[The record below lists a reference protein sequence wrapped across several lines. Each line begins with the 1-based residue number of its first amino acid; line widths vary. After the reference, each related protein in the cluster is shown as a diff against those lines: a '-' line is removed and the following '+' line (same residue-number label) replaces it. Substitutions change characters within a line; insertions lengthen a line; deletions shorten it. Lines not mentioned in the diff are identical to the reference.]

1 MLKGVAASPGIAIGK
16 VFLYT
21 KKFAEINTRNI
32 DESMVKDEIAK
43 FENAI
48 KLTKE
53 QIEKIKEKTEREFG
67 KDKAEIFEAHLMLA
81 NDPELYDSVI
91 NMIKNE
97 YVTADNAVNHVIEQH
112 ASMMES
118 LDDKYL
124 KERAVDLRDVGS
136 RIINNLLGIVNV
148 NLSELDEDVIIIAKD
163 LTPSDTAT
171 MKKDKVLGFATD
183 VGGRTSHTAIMA
195 RSLEIPAVVGTGNV
209 TQNVAGGEIAIV
221 DGNEG
226 IVIINP
232 SDDILKEYEDK
243 LNKYKI
249 RIEKLKELKDLPAV
263 TTDGK
268 QSMLVANIGT
278 PKDVEGALKNGA
290 EGIGLF
296 RTEFLYMN
304 RNDFPSEEEQ
314 FEAYKY
320 VAEKMNGKPVTIR
333 TLDIGGDKKLPY
345 LNMPDEMNPFLGYRA
360 IRLCL
365 DEKEMFKTQLRA
377 LLRASAYGNI
387 LIMYPMISSVVEVRK
402 ANAILNE
409 VKEELDTKGIK
420 YDKNIK
426 VGIMVEIPSAA
437 VTADI
442 LAKEVDF
449 FSIGTNDLCQYT
461 LAVDRMNERIK
472 DYYKPFNPA
481 ILRLIKNV
489 IDASHKEGIFT
500 AMCGEMAGDPLTTVI
515 LLGLGLD
522 EFSMSASSIPNIKN
536 IIRNISYEKAKEFT
550 EMVLNM
556 LTPDEIEDAS
566 RKILY
571 DIIGEWLKTSG
582 NIINTRGFFLKIF
595 KYKKEI

>member
-556 LTPDEIEDAS
+556 STPDEIEDAS

-571 DIIGEWLKTSG
+571 DIIGE
-582 NIINTRGFFLKIF
+582 
-595 KYKKEI
+595 

>member
-16 VFLYT
+16 VFLYE
-21 KKFAEINTRNI
+21 KKFAEINTQTI

-48 KLTKE
+48 ELTKA
-53 QIEKIKEKTEREFG
+53 QLEKIKEKTEREFG

-81 NDPELYDSVI
+81 NDPELYDSVV
-91 NMIKNE
+91 NMIKID

-112 ASMMES
+112 ASVMES

-124 KERAVDLRDVGS
+124 KERAVDLRDVGH
-136 RIINNLLGIVNV
+136 RIINNIHGIVDV

-171 MKKDKVLGFATD
+171 MRKEKVLGFATD

-209 TQNVAGGEIAIV
+209 TKQVSDGDIAIV

-226 IVIINP
+226 VVIVNP
-232 SDDILKEYEDK
+232 TEDVLKEYEEKRD
-243 LNKYKI
+243 KYKI
-249 RIEKLKELKDLPAV
+249 RVEKLKELKDLPAV
-263 TTDGK
+263 TKDGRR
-268 QSMLVANIGT
+268 SMLAANIGT
-278 PKDVEGALKNGA
+278 PNDVEGALKNGA

-304 RNDFPSEEEQ
+304 RNDFPTEEEQ

-402 ANAILNE
+402 ANEILNE
-409 VKEELDTKGIK
+409 VKEELDRKGIK

-437 VTADI
+437 VTADL

-536 IIRNISYEKAKEFT
+536 IIRNVTYEKAKEFT

-556 LTPDEIEDAS
+556 STPDEIEEAA

-571 DIIGEWLKTSG
+571 EIIGE
-582 NIINTRGFFLKIF
+582 
-595 KYKKEI
+595 

>member
-16 VFLYT
+16 VFLYE
-21 KKFAEINTRNI
+21 KKFAEINTQTI

-48 KLTKE
+48 ELTKA
-53 QIEKIKEKTEREFG
+53 QLEKIKEKTEREFG

-81 NDPELYDSVI
+81 NDPELYDSVV
-91 NMIKNE
+91 NMIKID

-112 ASMMES
+112 ASVMES

-124 KERAVDLRDVGS
+124 KERAVDLRDVGH
-136 RIINNLLGIVNV
+136 RIINNIHGIVDV

-171 MKKDKVLGFATD
+171 MRKEKVLGFATD

-209 TQNVAGGEIAIV
+209 TKQVSDGDIAIV

-226 IVIINP
+226 VVIVNP
-232 SDDILKEYEDK
+232 TEDVLKEYEEKRD
-243 LNKYKI
+243 KYKI
-249 RIEKLKELKDLPAV
+249 RVEKLKELKDLPAV
-263 TTDGK
+263 TKDGR
-268 QSMLVANIGT
+268 QSMLAANIGT
-278 PKDVEGALKNGA
+278 PNDVEGALKNGA

-304 RNDFPSEEEQ
+304 RNDFPTEEEQ

-402 ANAILNE
+402 ANEILNE
-409 VKEELDTKGIK
+409 VKEELDRKGIK

-437 VTADI
+437 VTADL

-536 IIRNISYEKAKEFT
+536 IIRNVSYEKAKEFT
-550 EMVLNM
+550 EMVLKM
-556 LTPDEIEDAS
+556 STPDEIEETA

-571 DIIGEWLKTSG
+571 EIIGE
-582 NIINTRGFFLKIF
+582 
-595 KYKKEI
+595 

>member
-1 MLKGVAASPGIAIGK
+1 MLKGVAASPGIAMGK

-32 DESMVKDEIAK
+32 DASMVEDEIAK

-67 KDKAEIFEAHLMLA
+67 KDKAQIFEAHLMLA
-81 NDPELYDSVI
+81 NDPELFDAVV

-97 YVTADNAVNHVIEQH
+97 LITADNAVNQVIEQH

-221 DGNEG
+221 DGSEG

-536 IIRNISYEKAKEFT
+536 IIRNVSYEKAKEFT

-556 LTPDEIEDAS
+556 STPDEIEDAS

-571 DIIGEWLKTSG
+571 DIIGE
-582 NIINTRGFFLKIF
+582 
-595 KYKKEI
+595 

>member
-32 DESMVKDEIAK
+32 DESMVKDETEK

-67 KDKAEIFEAHLMLA
+67 KDKAEIFETHLMLA

-556 LTPDEIEDAS
+556 STPDEIEDAS

-571 DIIGEWLKTSG
+571 DIIGE
-582 NIINTRGFFLKIF
+582 
-595 KYKKEI
+595 

>member
-1 MLKGVAASPGIAIGK
+1 MLKGVAASPGIAMGK

-32 DESMVKDEIAK
+32 DASMVEDEIAK

-67 KDKAEIFEAHLMLA
+67 KDKAQIFEAHLMLA
-81 NDPELYDSVI
+81 NDPELFDAVV

-97 YVTADNAVNHVIEQH
+97 LITADNAVNQVIEQH

-171 MKKDKVLGFATD
+171 MKKERVLGFATD

-221 DGNEG
+221 DGSEG

-409 VKEELDTKGIK
+409 VKEELDRKGVK

-437 VTADI
+437 VTADL

-536 IIRNISYEKAKEFT
+536 IIRNVSYEKAKEFT

-556 LTPDEIEDAS
+556 STPDEIEDAS

-571 DIIGEWLKTSG
+571 QIIGE
-582 NIINTRGFFLKIF
+582 
-595 KYKKEI
+595 

>member
-21 KKFAEINTRNI
+21 KKFAEINTQSI
-32 DESMVKDEIAK
+32 DEAMVEDEIAK
-43 FENAI
+43 FENSI
-48 KLTKE
+48 KLTIE
-53 QIEKIKEKTEREFG
+53 QIEKIKEKSEREFG
-67 KDKAEIFEAHLMLA
+67 KDKAAIFEAHLMLV
-81 NDPELYDSVI
+81 NDSEFHDSVK

-97 YVTADNAVNHVIEQH
+97 HVTADNAVNQVIEQH

-136 RIINNLLGIVNV
+136 RIINNLFRIINV
-148 NLSELDEDVIIIAKD
+148 NLSELYEKVIIIAKD

-171 MKKDKVLGFATD
+171 MRKEMVLGFATD
-183 VGGRTSHTAIMA
+183 IGGRTSHTAIMA
-195 RSLEIPAVVGTGNV
+195 RSLEIPAVVGTGSV
-209 TQNVAGGEIAIV
+209 TQSVVGGETAII

-232 SDDILKEYEDK
+232 DDVTLKEYEEK
-243 LNKYKI
+243 LNKYKMKVE
-249 RIEKLKELKDLPAV
+249 RLKELKDLPAM
-263 TTDGK
+263 TTDGER
-268 QSMLVANIGT
+268 SMLAANIGT
-278 PKDVEGALKNGA
+278 PNDVEGALKNGA

-304 RNDFPSEEEQ
+304 RNNFPTEEEQ

-365 DEKEMFKTQLRA
+365 DEKEMFKIQLRA

-409 VKEELDTKGIK
+409 VKEELDAKGVK

-426 VGIMVEIPSAA
+426 VGVMIEIPSAA

-442 LAKEVDF
+442 IAKEVDF

-461 LAVDRMNERIK
+461 LAVDRMNEKIK
-472 DYYKPFNPA
+472 DYYKPFNLA

-515 LLGLGLD
+515 LLGLGLN
-522 EFSMSASSIPNIKN
+522 EFSMSASSIPTIKN
-536 IIRNISYEKAKEFT
+536 IIRNVSKKKAQEFAKVVM
-550 EMVLNM
+550 EMS
-556 LTPDEIEDAS
+556 TPDEIEEAS
-566 RKILY
+566 RK
-571 DIIGEWLKTSG
+571 
-582 NIINTRGFFLKIF
+582 FLN
-595 KYKKEI
+595 EITGD

>member
-409 VKEELDTKGIK
+409 VKEELDAKGIK

-556 LTPDEIEDAS
+556 STPDEIEDAS

-571 DIIGEWLKTSG
+571 DIIGE
-582 NIINTRGFFLKIF
+582 
-595 KYKKEI
+595 

>member
-21 KKFAEINTRNI
+21 KKFAEINTQSI
-32 DESMVKDEIAK
+32 DEAMVEDEIAK
-43 FENAI
+43 FENSI

-67 KDKAEIFEAHLMLA
+67 KDKAAIFEAHLMLV
-81 NDPELYDSVI
+81 NDSEFHDSVK

-97 YVTADNAVNHVIEQH
+97 HVTADNAVNQVIEQH

-136 RIINNLLGIVNV
+136 RIINNLFRIINV
-148 NLSELDEDVIIIAKD
+148 NLSELDEKVIIIAKD

-171 MKKDKVLGFATD
+171 MRKEMVLGFATD

-209 TQNVAGGEIAIV
+209 TQSVVGGETAII

-232 SDDILKEYEDK
+232 DDATLKEYEEK
-243 LNKYKI
+243 LNKYKMKV
-249 RIEKLKELKDLPAV
+249 EKLKEFKDLPAM
-263 TTDGK
+263 TTDGEK
-268 QSMLVANIGT
+268 SMLAANIGT
-278 PKDVEGALKNGA
+278 PNDVEGALKNGA

-304 RNDFPSEEEQ
+304 RNNFPTEEEQ

-409 VKEELDTKGIK
+409 VKEELDAKDIK

-426 VGIMVEIPSAA
+426 VGVMIEIPSAA

-442 LAKEVDF
+442 IAKEVDF

-461 LAVDRMNERIK
+461 LAVDRMNEKIK
-472 DYYKPFNPA
+472 DYYKPFNLA

-522 EFSMSASSIPNIKN
+522 EFSMSASSIPTIKN
-536 IIRNISYEKAKEFT
+536 IIRNVSKKKAQEFAKMVM
-550 EMVLNM
+550 EMS
-556 LTPDEIEDAS
+556 TPDEIEEAS
-566 RKILY
+566 RK
-571 DIIGEWLKTSG
+571 
-582 NIINTRGFFLKIF
+582 FLN
-595 KYKKEI
+595 EITAD

>member
-1 MLKGVAASPGIAIGK
+1 MLKGVAASPGIAMGK

-32 DESMVKDEIAK
+32 DASMVEDEIAK

-53 QIEKIKEKTEREFG
+53 QIEKIKERTEKEFG
-67 KDKAEIFEAHLMLA
+67 KDKAQIFEAHLMLA
-81 NDPELYDSVI
+81 NDPELFDAVV

-97 YVTADNAVNHVIEQH
+97 LITADNAVNQVIEQH

-136 RIINNLLGIVNV
+136 RLINNLLGIVNA
-148 NLSELDEDVIIIAKD
+148 NLSELDEDVIVIAKD

-171 MKKDKVLGFATD
+171 MKKERVLGFATD

-232 SDDILKEYEDK
+232 SEDILKEYEDK
-243 LNKYKI
+243 LNKYKV

-268 QSMLVANIGT
+268 RSMLVANIGT

-290 EGIGLF
+290 EGVGLF

-304 RNDFPSEEEQ
+304 RNDFPTEEEQ

-320 VAEKMNGKPVTIR
+320 VAEKMDGKPVTIR

-409 VKEELDTKGIK
+409 VKEELDRKGVK

-437 VTADI
+437 VTADL

-500 AMCGEMAGDPLTTVI
+500 AMCGEMAGDPLITVI

-536 IIRNISYEKAKEFT
+536 IIRNVSYEKAKEFT

-556 LTPDEIEDAS
+556 STPDEIEDAS
-566 RKILY
+566 KKFLY
-571 DIIGEWLKTSG
+571 DIIGD
-582 NIINTRGFFLKIF
+582 
-595 KYKKEI
+595 

>member
-43 FENAI
+43 FENAV

-97 YVTADNAVNHVIEQH
+97 HVTADNAVNHVIEQH

-171 MKKDKVLGFATD
+171 MKKEKVLGFATD

-209 TQNVAGGEIAIV
+209 TQNVAGGETAIV

-249 RIEKLKELKDLPAV
+249 KIEKLKELKDLPAV

-536 IIRNISYEKAKEFT
+536 IIRNVSYEKAKEFT

-556 LTPDEIEDAS
+556 STPDEIEDAS

-571 DIIGEWLKTSG
+571 QIIGE
-582 NIINTRGFFLKIF
+582 
-595 KYKKEI
+595 

>member
-124 KERAVDLRDVGS
+124 KERAIDLRDVGS

-221 DGNEG
+221 DGSEG

-314 FEAYKY
+314 FEAYKN

-409 VKEELDTKGIK
+409 VKEELDTKGMK

-536 IIRNISYEKAKEFT
+536 IIRNVSYEKAKEFT

-556 LTPDEIEDAS
+556 STPDEIEDAS

-571 DIIGEWLKTSG
+571 DIIGE
-582 NIINTRGFFLKIF
+582 
-595 KYKKEI
+595 

>member
-21 KKFAEINTRNI
+21 KKFAEINTQSI
-32 DESMVKDEIAK
+32 DEAMVEDEIAK
-43 FENAI
+43 FENSI
-48 KLTKE
+48 KLTIE

-67 KDKAEIFEAHLMLA
+67 KDKAAIFEAHLMLV
-81 NDPELYDSVI
+81 NDSEFHDSVKNI
-91 NMIKNE
+91 IKNE
-97 YVTADNAVNHVIEQH
+97 HVTADNAVNQVIEQH

-136 RIINNLLGIVNV
+136 RIINNLIRIINV
-148 NLSELDEDVIIIAKD
+148 NLSELDEKVIIIAKD

-171 MKKDKVLGFATD
+171 MRKEMVLGFATD
-183 VGGRTSHTAIMA
+183 IGGRTSHTAIMA

-209 TQNVAGGEIAIV
+209 TQSVVGGETAII

-232 SDDILKEYEDK
+232 DDVTLKKYEEK
-243 LNKYKI
+243 LNKYKMKVE
-249 RIEKLKELKDLPAV
+249 RLKKLKDLTAM
-263 TTDGK
+263 TTDGER
-268 QSMLVANIGT
+268 SMLAANIGT
-278 PKDVEGALKNGA
+278 PNDVEGALKNGA

-304 RNDFPSEEEQ
+304 RNNFPTEEEQ

-320 VAEKMNGKPVTIR
+320 VAGKMNGKPVTIR

-409 VKEELDTKGIK
+409 VKEELDAKGVK

-426 VGIMVEIPSAA
+426 VGVMIEIPSAA

-442 LAKEVDF
+442 IAKEVDF

-461 LAVDRMNERIK
+461 LAVDRMNEKIK
-472 DYYKPFNPA
+472 DYYKPFNLA

-522 EFSMSASSIPNIKN
+522 EFSMSASSIPTIKN
-536 IIRNISYEKAKEFT
+536 IIRNVSKKKAQEFAKVVM
-550 EMVLNM
+550 EMS
-556 LTPDEIEDAS
+556 TPDEIEEAS
-566 RKILY
+566 RK
-571 DIIGEWLKTSG
+571 
-582 NIINTRGFFLKIF
+582 FLN
-595 KYKKEI
+595 EITGD